1 MTLSE
6 SLERYEAQA
15 STATP
20 RDVAVR
26 RAYMADAL
34 DALTS
39 KAPREALLSEIVQFW
54 RTVGREPA
62 TTSHNA
68 P

>member
-26 RAYMADAL
+26 RAYMDDAL
-34 DALTS
+34 ELDRLKLYVEYGVLA
-39 KAPREALLSEIVQFW
+39 
-54 RTVGREPA
+54 
-62 TTSHNA
+62 
-68 P
+68 

>member
-1 MTLSE
+1 MTTLSE

-26 RAYMADAL
+26 RAYMAGAL

-39 KAPREALLSEIVQFW
+39 KAPREHLIAEVVQFG
-54 RTVGREPA
+54 RTVGREV
-62 TTSHNA
+62 TTT
-68 P
+68 